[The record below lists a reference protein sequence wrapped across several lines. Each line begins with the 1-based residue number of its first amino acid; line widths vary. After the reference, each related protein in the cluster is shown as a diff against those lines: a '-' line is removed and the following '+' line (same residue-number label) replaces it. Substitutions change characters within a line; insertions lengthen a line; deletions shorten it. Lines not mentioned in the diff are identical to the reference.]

1 MPPTSSPFLEVRSAT
16 VTRGRRDVLRDLS
29 FSLRPGVDVLL
40 GVNGAGKTTLLSV
53 LLGLIPLR
61 SGTIVSQGDLV
72 DRESQFRR
80 LRAVIG
86 WLPQGFG
93 YPRRM
98 TAEDFVGYAGWLKQ
112 MPAAQIAERIPELLS
127 ASGLE
132 ELRRRRMGELSG
144 GERQRVGL
152 IAAIVHRPRL
162 LILDE
167 PTAGLDPVQ
176 RQNFYELIRT
186 ATSDDDAMSVILSTH
201 MFEDAAAAA
210 DRLSVLSGGRIAIS
224 APIADFAGADGTARA
239 EDIRDRVTQ
248 YLVG

>member
-1 MPPTSSPFLEVRSAT
+1 MQQMLEKVGLKAAAD
-16 VTRGRRDVLRDLS
+16 RRIDT
-29 FSLRPGVDVLL
+29 FSKGMLQR
-40 GVNGAGKTTLLSV
+40 
-53 LLGLIPLR
+53 LGL
-61 SGTIVSQGDLV
+61 
-72 DRESQFRR
+72 
-80 LRAVIG
+80 
-86 WLPQGFG
+86 
-93 YPRRM
+93 
-98 TAEDFVGYAGWLKQ
+98 
-112 MPAAQIAERIPELLS
+112 AQALL
-127 ASGLE
+127 
-132 ELRRRRMGELSG
+132 
-144 GERQRVGL
+144 
-152 IAAIVHRPRL
+152 HDPPL